1 MSAVPVARPYAGVQ
15 SLLLAA
21 EPLVRRYEPCEASR
35 FIKTDPHDVSNLT
48 SGTLWTRKNGFTR
61 LSCRKMG

>member
-21 EPLVRRYEPCEASR
+21 EPLVRRYEPCEANR
-35 FIKTDPHDVSNLT
+35 FIKTDPHDVPNLT
-48 SGTLWTRKNGFTR
+48 SGIALDSKNGAYSTK
-61 LSCRKMG
+61 L